1 MIVMSDKRKAKK
13 ARPKAEPDGEK
24 RRPRVMRL
32 GEKVEALIH
41 LRGFSAAEVSRKTGI
56 HPSRIS
62 EWGRGEGEGS
72 QSPLVFLKLARAL
85 GVTADFLLDDAQDT
99 YKPALDEEESKILEL
114 VRDMGPQVAR
124 RRLLQLDAADGRPSA
139 PGTTTGRPPTPPD
152 ARGSRETG

>member
-72 QSPLVFLKLARAL
+72 QSPLV
-85 GVTADFLLDDAQDT
+85 
-99 YKPALDEEESKILEL
+99 EL

-124 RRLLQLDAADGRPSA
+124 RRLLQLDAADGRQPA
-139 PGTTTGRPPTPPD
+139 PGTTTGRPPAPHDT
-152 ARGSRETG
+152 RGSRETG